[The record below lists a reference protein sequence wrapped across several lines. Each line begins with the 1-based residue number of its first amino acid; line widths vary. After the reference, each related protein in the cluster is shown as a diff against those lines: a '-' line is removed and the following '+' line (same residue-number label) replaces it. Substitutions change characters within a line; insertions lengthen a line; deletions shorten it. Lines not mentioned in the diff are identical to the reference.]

1 MRVFTAMALI
11 KKFGSFVL
19 HYQTT
24 IAKHFSVHSFQ
35 KTFSL
40 FNESKSGKFG
50 VFKNV
55 YVFAIDLGS

>member
-35 KTFSL
+35 KHSIM
-40 FNESKSGKFG
+40 KIMKFG